1 MSKIAS
7 KIIAIAAV
15 LVLAV
20 SFMFTSVAF
29 HAATADA
36 PASIVQT
43 NVVNRVKYGST
54 FSVVEG
60 TGVTVTVKDPG
71 GEIVKPEPV
80 SGKVTANRVG
90 IYEVTYNNTAKGK
103 YASYTYNVEVYMEHE
118 YKFVVDG
125 NAAAIPTYWK
135 TGDSFVLPAATL
147 YYMDDD
153 LSKWFPDTTASVSAT
168 VTDPNG
174 TKTEFDSS
182 KLGTDAAKV
191 TTDTDGIYFI
201 VYTARVGSGD
211 NIYTAEY
218 TTQVE
223 SKFSDTSAPTLS
235 ISGVPASSSLNTAVK
250 LPSATVTDN
259 YDTRINTYIKVEHTY
274 TVGETSVDLDYV
286 PEAVIDE
293 KTGYATGEYYK
304 AANTDNHT
312 GYATDADGFVTT
324 SDPREAVAVVFDN
337 ADFMTF
343 YPTEAGTYR
352 VTYQAEDSTG
362 RYTDS
367 TANSTVEY
375 PQTITVSDTTAAV
388 YEDIN
393 SSLIPSTWGRTV
405 YKAGA
410 NANDDPVR
418 LTGSEL
424 NVAYPMPVLSDNAAS
439 DADLKLSFTLSD
451 HNSKTVL
458 SFDNIYATEH
468 SSANSYAATAD
479 YASDY
484 QDRTFYFFRYWE
496 KEGYTV
502 DEATGVITGNGLTGD
517 KNYSLVYYD
526 TELGRI
532 TKGYFNFAMWGVT
545 DYLGNYTATYRA
557 RDDQGNTASRTF
569 TTTLQ
574 SVFRDV
580 TVPSVDFD
588 TPDYLVFRNFETN
601 QTITDVSATDSNDAR
616 LDIEYYLIFNNTLM
630 TDDFDEVDL
639 GAIEEKDIVRL
650 STSSSNTQL
659 TLEKVENNLEITV
672 TDFYGDKV
680 TSTVTT
686 ASPVYVALRA
696 TDSAGNTASY
706 MKAVPVID
714 GTSATASSAYTPEF
728 TSTNNTDGVVGE
740 TYVFGDMTI
749 NFANAE
755 QRNYTGFELYVQRVQ
770 DADGVDVNEA
780 PLSNVSFETYS
791 ESRSGETN
799 QLIHVDNIRF
809 TPTRA
814 GEYMVV
820 ARGFHVSGAS
830 NVKIAFVTVNG
841 TSSGSKPVS
850 ALIGSALSYNVT
862 YELPNDYTVPDSWD
876 DSGVIRSITG
886 GRFSLMGTEF
896 TALQTTT
903 YSFKDYVFEY
913 GNPSTGTGLVEYN
926 SDYSIRNTNKLVGAQ
941 VSSSTDNTSAT
952 FRLLGA
958 MPTYT
963 PVSVSGK
970 PAYVVL
976 PNISASSSNGN
987 ATAITVKITDNDGNE
1002 VTYYDVDDYT
1012 DDEMPENYNGG
1023 ELTGNMFAFEATKDG
1038 TYTVTYTATLNN
1050 RSVDS
1055 SYTIKAGD
1063 VVAPK
1068 FTAAFGWV
1076 NDTEYAVS
1084 SAVEAS
1090 VGDKYDFASI
1100 VLDQGEST
1108 TGLTYSKQLINPEG
1122 DVIATVTRAT
1132 AKNDGSSYEF
1142 TTAGRYQIVYT
1153 VTDKV
1158 GNSSKVSYTINVTSS
1173 SYNVSS
1179 DAITTLAVV
1188 LIIVGV
1194 ILIAGIIIYLIR
1206 FRKRKTA

>member
-36 PASIVQT
+36 PAEIVQT
-43 NVVNRVKYGST
+43 NVINRVKYGST
-54 FSVVEG
+54 FSVAAG

-71 GEIVKPEPV
+71 GEIVAPV
-80 SGKVTANRVG
+80 SGKVTASRVG
-90 IYEVTYNNTAKGK
+90 VYEVTYNNAAKGK

-135 TGDSFVLPAATL
+135 TGESFTLPSATL

-153 LSKWFPDTTASVSAT
+153 RTKWFPDTSASVSAV

-174 TKTEFDSS
+174 EKTEFDSS

-201 VYTARVGSGD
+201 VYTARVGGGD
-211 NIYTAEY
+211 NLYTAEY

-223 SKFSDTSAPTLS
+223 GKFSDTSAPTLS

-259 YDTRINTYIKVEHTY
+259 YDERVNTYIKVEHTY
-274 TVGETSVDLDYV
+274 TVGETSVQLDYV
-286 PEAVIDE
+286 PDAVIDE

-304 AANTDNHT
+304 AKNTDTHT
-312 GYATDADGFVTT
+312 GYVTDGDGFVTT
-324 SDPREAVAVVFDN
+324 SDPREAVAVIFDN

-352 VTYQAEDSTG
+352 VTYRAEDSTG
-362 RYTDS
+362 KYTES
-367 TANSTVEY
+367 TSNGTVEY
-375 PQTITVSDTTAAV
+375 PQTITVSDTTAVV

-393 SSLIPSTWGRTV
+393 ASLIPSTWGRTV

-410 NANDDPVR
+410 NVNDEPVR
-418 LTGSEL
+418 LSGSAL
-424 NVAYPMPVLSDNAAS
+424 NIAYPMPELSDNAAS
-439 DADLKLSFTLSD
+439 QDELKLSFTLTD
-451 HNSKTVL
+451 HNNKTVL

-468 SSANSYAATAD
+468 SDSNSYAATAD

-484 QDRTFYFFRYWE
+484 QGRTYYFFRYWE

-502 DEATGVITGNGLTGD
+502 DENTGVITGNGLTGD
-517 KNYSLVYYD
+517 NNCSLVYFD
-526 TELGRI
+526 EELGGI
-532 TKGYFNFAMWGVT
+532 TKGFFNFAMWGVT

-557 RDDQGNTASRTF
+557 RDDQGNTSSRTY

-588 TPDYLVFRNFETN
+588 TPDYLVFRNFETK

-616 LDIEYYLIFNNTLM
+616 LDVEYYLIFNNKFA
-630 TDDFDEVDL
+630 DDAEFDDVNL
-639 GAIEEKDIVRL
+639 GDIEDKDIVRL
-650 STSSSNTQL
+650 SASSANTSL
-659 TLEKVENNLEITV
+659 TLEKVEDKLELTV
-672 TDFYGDKV
+672 TDIRGDKI

-686 ASPVYVALRA
+686 ANPVYVALRA
-696 TDSAGNTASY
+696 TDSAGNTASF

-714 GTSATASSAYTPEF
+714 GTVAPAANAYAPAFSNTNTA
-728 TSTNNTDGVVGE
+728 DGVVGQLY
-740 TYVFGDMTI
+740 TFGDMTV
-749 NFANAE
+749 NYGEAA
-755 QRNYTGFELYVQRVQ
+755 QRNYTGFELYVQRVK

-791 ESRSGETN
+791 ENRATVTN

-814 GEYMVV
+814 GEYMIV

-830 NVKIAFVTVNG
+830 NVQVAFVTVNG
-841 TSSGSKPVS
+841 TTSGTKPVS
-850 ALIGSALSYNVT
+850 ALIGSQLGYNVT
-862 YELPNDYTVPDSWD
+862 YDLPNDYTVPADWN

-913 GNPSTGTGLVEYN
+913 GTPATGTGLVEYGA
-926 SDYSIRNTNKLVGAQ
+926 DYSITNKNKLVGTQ
-941 VSSSTDNTSAT
+941 VSSASDKTSAT

-963 PVSVSGK
+963 PVSKSGK

-976 PNISASSSNGN
+976 PNISASSANGN
-987 ATAITVKITDNDGNE
+987 ATDISVKITDNDGNE

-1012 DDEMPENYNGG
+1012 NDEMPENYNGG
-1023 ELTGNMFAFEATKDG
+1023 ELKGHMFAFEATKDG

-1068 FTAAFGWV
+1068 FSAKFGSV
-1076 NDTEYAVS
+1076 NDTEYEVS

-1090 VGDKYDFASI
+1090 VGDRFDFAAI

-1122 DVIATVTRAT
+1122 DVIATVTRAS

-1173 SYNVSS
+1173 SSNVSS

-1194 ILIAGIIIYLIR
+1194 ILIAGIIIYFIR